1 MSHTS
6 KRLSGYFFRCVFIIF
21 CCHTPI
27 TQAND
32 GFDYAD
38 LEGSPNVQRDISYL
52 FQTDSA
58 VQFSAIELTQKT
70 LKPQALPDSASGSAA
85 YAGYVSVAKDKNSFW
100 VLTEER
106 VQHPTDPPDAVPWLY
121 YQWFRYN
128 FAGRVIEERSAGV
141 DSHGLRGDALPADIH
156 LDHPKKPQSDA
167 TALVAFTKFKK
178 HHFRWSS
185 LNPLRGL
192 GNPTGRTPNKDWDG
206 IAEITLRLN
215 NAAFTLP
222 VQTQSTIDSG
232 YQFQLMAYHLPGKQQ
247 SALLYLQSSP
257 WKEPHPHAL
266 AEGLYLI
273 TCEGC

>member
-1 MSHTS
+1 MSHIS
-6 KRLSGYFFRCVFIIF
+6 KRLSGHFIRCAFLIF
-21 CCHTPI
+21 CSHIPM

-38 LEGSPNVQRDISYL
+38 LEGRPNVQRDVSHL

-58 VQFSAIELTQKT
+58 VQFTAIELTQKT
-70 LKPQALPDSASGSAA
+70 LELQTLPHTDSDTFA
-85 YAGYVSVAKDKNSFW
+85 YAGYVSVAEDKNSVW
-100 VLTEER
+100 VLTKER
-106 VQHPTDPPDAVPWLY
+106 VHHSSDPPGAVPWLY
-121 YQWFRYN
+121 YQWLRYD
-128 FAGRVIEERSAGV
+128 FAGRVIEELSAGV
-141 DSHGLRGDALPADIH
+141 NSHGLRGDALLAETH

-185 LNPLRGL
+185 LNPLRGW

-206 IAEITLRLN
+206 IADITLRLN
-215 NAAFTLP
+215 NATFTFS
-222 VQTQSTIDSG
+222 VQTQSTIDDG
-232 YQFQLMAYHLPGKQQ
+232 YQFQLRAYRLPGRPH

-257 WKEPHPHAL
+257 WKEQPPQAL
-266 AEGLYLI
+266 VEGLYLI